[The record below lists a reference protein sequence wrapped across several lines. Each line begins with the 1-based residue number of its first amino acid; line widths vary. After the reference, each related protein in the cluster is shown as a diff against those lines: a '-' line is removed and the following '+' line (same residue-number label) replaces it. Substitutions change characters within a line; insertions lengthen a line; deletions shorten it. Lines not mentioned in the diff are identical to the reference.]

1 MVLLSCAFMLKLFR
15 ILGLGLLI
23 SLLGSLPLGS
33 LNVAAFQIY
42 FKEGLLNAV
51 YFSVGVALVE
61 VIYVRISLVAMK
73 WVLRNKKLFRAM
85 EWFTIALFL
94 FLAIYTFIS
103 SAKSGTDVNGSA
115 ITQIKMH
122 RFLLG
127 VFLCAINPV
136 QIPFWFLW
144 STYLVS
150 TKKLEPRNKHYNFY
164 CAGIGIGTLIGEA
177 LYMYGGKWLV
187 EKIGANQQHINYFVA
202 AVFLVTALIQL
213 YRVLGSKSKLES
225 QKITDGL
232 ETFAHA
238 EDK

>member
-1 MVLLSCAFMLKLFR
+1 MLKLFR
-15 ILGLGLLI
+15 ILGIGLLI

-42 FKEGLLNAV
+42 FQDGLLEAA

-73 WVLRNKKLFRAM
+73 WVLANRKLFRAL
-85 EWFTIALFL
+85 EWFTIFLFL
-94 FLAIYTFIS
+94 FLAAYTFIAS
-103 SAKSGTDVNGSA
+103 SKHGDNGQNGIA
-115 ITQIKMH
+115 QIKMH

-150 TKKLEPRNKHYNFY
+150 SKKLETRNDHYNFY
-164 CAGIGIGTLIGEA
+164 CAGIGIGTLIGEGI
-177 LYMYGGKWLV
+177 YMFGGEWLV
-187 EKIGANQQHINYFVA
+187 KKIGANQQHINYFVA
-202 AVFLVTALIQL
+202 LVFLVTALIQL
-213 YRVLGSKSKLES
+213 YRVLATKSKLES
-225 QKITDGL
+225 KKVAEGI
-232 ETFAHA
+232 ETMSHH
-238 EDK
+238 DHDP

>member
-1 MVLLSCAFMLKLFR
+1 MLKLLR
-15 ILGLGLLI
+15 IFGLGMLI

-85 EWFTIALFL
+85 EWFTIVLFL
-94 FLAIYTFIS
+94 FLAVYTFVS
-103 SAKSGTDVNGSA
+103 SSKSGADTNGNA

-150 TKKLEPRNKHYNFY
+150 TNKLETRNDHYNFY
-164 CAGIGIGTLIGEA
+164 CIGIGIGTLVGEA
-177 LYMYGGKWLV
+177 IYMFGGEFLV
-187 EKIGANQQHINYFVA
+187 KKIGANQQHINYFV
-202 AVFLVTALIQL
+202 
-213 YRVLGSKSKLES
+213 
-225 QKITDGL
+225 
-232 ETFAHA
+232 
-238 EDK
+238 

>member
-1 MVLLSCAFMLKLFR
+1 MLKLFR

-42 FKEGLLNAV
+42 YKEGLLNAV

-85 EWFTIALFL
+85 EWFTIVLFL
-94 FLAIYTFIS
+94 FLAVYTFIS
-103 SAKSGTDVNGSA
+103 SSKSGADTNGNA

-150 TKKLEPRNKHYNFY
+150 TNKLETRNDHYNFY
-164 CAGIGIGTLIGEA
+164 CMGIGIGTLIGEA
-177 LYMYGGKWLV
+177 MYMFGGEWLV
-187 EKIGANQQHINYFVA
+187 NKIGANQQHINYFVA
-202 AVFLVTALIQL
+202 AVFLVTSLIQL
-213 YRVLGSKSKLES
+213 YRVLATKNKLES
-225 QKITDGL
+225 QKIEEGL
-232 ETFAHA
+232 ERLEHHET
-238 EDK
+238 